1 MNNTQH
7 IQENYK
13 KSTMFRLMEQ
23 FNYKTEEE
31 VNADQDITDTLVFLE
46 GHNLQVQDVFFQ
58 CLEVVKNFRK

>member
-13 KSTMFRLMEQ
+13 SSTIVRLMEQ
-23 FNYKTEEE
+23 FKYNTEEE
-31 VNADQDITDTLVFLE
+31 INDDKDITDTLIFLE

-58 CLEVVKNFRK
+58 CLEVVKNVRK